1 MTPIWA
7 SALLYYV
14 STNQQQTYV
23 VFQAFQSDRRLG
35 NTNFKIPGASYGIFS
50 LLGLTN
56 WIPFYDRIIVPQLE
70 NLTNKEMRVG
80 LVLGIITTIISAIV
94 EDRRKASA
102 LSNPIGKDS
111 MGRAISSL

>member
-1 MTPIWA
+1 MRVTPIWA

-35 NTNFKIPGASYGIFS
+35 NTNFKIPGA
-50 LLGLTN
+50 LLGLTI